1 MLLSCDW
8 VSKDDDDLINGIAK
22 SILAYGN
29 QLGDVLGVSESYIF
43 LNYGANDQPV
53 IQGYGQ
59 ENVEKLLGVSRK
71 YDPTGV
77 FQKQVPGGFK
87 LPDLFDY

>member
-22 SILAYGN
+22 SILDYGN
-29 QLGDVLGVSESYIF
+29 QLGDELGVSEPYIF

-53 IQGYGQ
+53 IQGYGRD
-59 ENVEKLLGVSRK
+59 NVDKLLAVSRK

-87 LPDLFDY
+87 VPGLFDY